1 MKGNDFHFFASSAVY
16 WRTSKNIKELI
27 KTMDK
32 LSEKNKYPYVMFYVP
47 LSEDAKYEINNYV
60 PQIKEKVY
68 LGSSDESRI
77 SYTSPSI

>member
-1 MKGNDFHFFASSAVY
+1 METQAFHFFASSAIY
-16 WRTSKNIKELI
+16 WRTSENLKDLI